1 MEFELREGEDYIQL
15 TQLLKA
21 VGIAYNGAEA
31 AAMVVAGEVTLNG
44 EKESRKR
51 AKLREGD
58 IVRAFG
64 KEIRIKQSINNKD

>member
-31 AAMVVAGEVTLNG
+31 AAMVVAGEIMLNG

-58 IVRAFG
+58 VVRAFG

>member
-1 MEFELREGEDYIQL
+1 MEFELRKGEDYIQL

-31 AAMVVAGEVTLNG
+31 AAMVVAGEIMLNG

-58 IVRAFG
+58 VVRAFG